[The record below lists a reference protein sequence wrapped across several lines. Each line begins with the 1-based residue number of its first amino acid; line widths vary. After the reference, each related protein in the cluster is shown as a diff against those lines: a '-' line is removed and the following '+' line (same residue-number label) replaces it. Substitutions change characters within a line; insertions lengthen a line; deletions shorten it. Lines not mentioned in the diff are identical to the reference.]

1 MIKALRRI
9 MDTFRGSGSASVSIP
24 PMDGALEP
32 NTLLEDAPLA
42 LTSVAPDNLI
52 EVQGK
57 IFFSENSTVCTLDCQ
72 DGSLHSKVVH
82 RFSSSVTAL
91 AGWPSG
97 GMAVALA
104 DGTLRIQGGLF
115 NGVQVDKLD
124 GVHCKNISAM
134 AFENEASLLVC
145 LGSATYAADA
155 WQRDLL
161 QWGATGSVW
170 RIDLAQQKSHC
181 VAKGLAYPYGI
192 TPTANGS
199 MVVSEAWRHRL
210 LRLSDGGTQAVV
222 LDHLPGYPAR
232 LSGAPGGGWWLSVF
246 APRNQLVEFVLRENE
261 FREKMMLEVKLEHW
275 IVPTLA
281 PAGTFLE
288 PLQGGELKQLGKLK
302 PWAPTRSYGLAIL
315 LDKDFQPVRSIHSRA
330 NGRRHGVT
338 SCLASGDMLWVT
350 SRGGDAVVGVDLSHI
365 QEHQL

>member
-1 MIKALRRI
+1 MIKALRRVV
-9 MDTFRGSGSASVSIP
+9 DSFRGSGSASVSIP
-24 PMDGALEP
+24 PLDGAFEP
-32 NTLLEDAPLA
+32 NTLLDDAPLA

-57 IFFSENSTVCTLDCQ
+57 ILFSENLTVCALDWL

-82 RFSSSVTAL
+82 QFSTSIVAL

-97 GMAVALA
+97 GVAVALA
-104 DGTLRIQGGLF
+104 DGTLHIKGGQF
-115 NGVQVDKLD
+115 D
-124 GVHCKNISAM
+124 GVHLDQLDDGPIKNISAM
-134 AFENEASLLVC
+134 AYENEGSLLIC
-145 LGSATYAADA
+145 QGSAIYGPES

-170 RIDLAQQKSHC
+170 RVDLAKQKAHC
-181 VAKGLAYPYGI
+181 VARGLAYPYGI
-192 TPTANGS
+192 TPTADGS

-210 LRLSDGGTQAVV
+210 LRISDGGAQTVV

-246 APRNQLVEFVLRENE
+246 APRNQLVEFVLREKE
-261 FREKMMLEVKLEHW
+261 FRERMMVEVDLEHW

-281 PAGTFLE
+281 PASSFLE

-302 PWAPTRSYGLAIL
+302 PWAPTRSYGLAVQ
-315 LDKDFQPVRSIHSRA
+315 LDKDFHPVRSIHSRA

-338 SCLASGDMLWVT
+338 SCIASGSMLWVT
-350 SRGGDAVVGVDLSHI
+350 SRGGEVVVGVDLSSSP
-365 QEHQL
+365 EHQL

>member
-1 MIKALRRI
+1 MIKTLRRI
-9 MDTFRGSGSASVSIP
+9 VDTFRGGGSASVSIP
-24 PMDGALEP
+24 PLDGALEP

-42 LTSVAPDNLI
+42 LTRVAPDNLT

-57 IFFSENSTVCTLDCQ
+57 LLFSENLTVCTLDFL
-72 DGSLHSKVVH
+72 DGSLHSRVAHQFSTNVV
-82 RFSSSVTAL
+82 AL

-97 GMAVALA
+97 GLAVALA
-104 DGTLRIQGGLF
+104 DGTVHIKGGQF
-115 NGVQVDKLD
+115 D
-124 GVHCKNISAM
+124 GVHLDQLEGGPFKNITAM
-134 AFENEASLLVC
+134 AYENEGGLLLC
-145 LGSATYAADA
+145 QGSAIYGADS

-170 RIDLAQQKSHC
+170 RVDLAKQKSYC

-192 TPTANGS
+192 TPTADGS

-210 LRLSDGGTQAVV
+210 LRISDGGTQGVV

-232 LSGAPGGGWWLSVF
+232 LSGTPDGGWWLSVF
-246 APRNQLVEFVLRENE
+246 APRNQLVEFVLREKE
-261 FREKMMLEVKLEHW
+261 FREKMMVEVKPEHW

-281 PAGTFLE
+281 PASSFME

-302 PWAPTRSYGLAIL
+302 PWAPTRSYGLAVQ

-338 SCLASGDMLWVT
+338 SCIASGSMLWVT
-350 SRGGDAVVGVDLSHI
+350 SRGGDVVVGVDLSSSR
-365 QEHQL
+365 ENQL